1 MRRMS
6 NLAWPYSLTI
16 HLDALKDRNTQLKQ
30 ELSEFKNQCTGTSGL
45 SNTVGFD
52 RYNNALGF
60 IFRTDTS
67 FLDDEEDVIEF
78 LKTKHPQS
86 RKTS

>member
-1 MRRMS
+1 MS
-6 NLAWPYSLTI
+6 NMVGTTL
-16 HLDALKDRNTQLKQ
+16 LDVLNDRSTHLKQ
-30 ELSEFKNQCTGTSGL
+30 ELSELKDSVRTNSFY
-45 SNTVGFD
+45 
-52 RYNNALGF
+52 RYNNALEF

-86 RKTS
+86 RKSM